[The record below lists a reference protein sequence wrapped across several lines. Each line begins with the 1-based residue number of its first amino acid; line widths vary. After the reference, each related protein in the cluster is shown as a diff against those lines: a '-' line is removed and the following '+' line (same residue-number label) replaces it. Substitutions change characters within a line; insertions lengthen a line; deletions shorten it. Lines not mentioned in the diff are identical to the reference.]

1 MSLAIINGHFIN
13 PADNTSAPLD
23 LLVENGRVTK
33 IGRNLKGNDT
43 LDASGYVVCP
53 GFVDIHCHF
62 REPGAESK
70 ETIASGSQA
79 AAHGGV
85 TTVVTM
91 ANTSPAID
99 NAGLVELV
107 IRRARE
113 EACIR
118 VLPAACAT
126 KGLGGTEITEMAD
139 LKNAGAVAV
148 TDDGRDVSSS
158 ALMRRALE
166 YANMV
171 GIPFLSHCE
180 DELLAEGGA
189 MNEGYMAALMGIPG
203 IPKAAEEIRI
213 DRNIRLAEL
222 AGAHIHIQ
230 HVSTAAGVDIIRQ
243 AKKRGARVTAESAP
257 HYFSLTDEATRG
269 FNTNAKMNPPLRE
282 EEDITAIIEGFKDG
296 TLDCI
301 ATDHAPHEDTSKD
314 VEFDI
319 ATFGISGLDF
329 QRFRQTGEPLFD
341 TLKSLFRL
349 LRRHQTD
356 HFTLH
361 PGLLEGIV
369 KIDNS
374 DTVIR
379 FRVAAVDFK
388 DPVAPLL
395 RLRVLPHLIVQ
406 AGDAEHCVLA
416 VLAREILALVHDLLE
431 RRDTLLAH
439 LFAFR
444 ISRAGNELREI
455 GCRQIHASS
464 LELRIQFD
472 CLFEVLCSRTVFLI
486 GKRLHTLVDVI
497 PRPEFLH
504 ETAAGH
510 GERS

>member
-33 IGRNLKGNDT
+33 IGRNLKGSDT

-70 ETIASGSQA
+70 ETIASGSRA

-126 KGLGGTEITEMAD
+126 KGLNGTEITEMAD

-171 GIPFLSHCE
+171 GMPLLSHCE
-180 DELLAEGGA
+180 DETLAEGGA

-257 HYFSLTDEATRG
+257 HYFSLTDEATRE

-282 EEDITAIIEGFKDG
+282 QEDITAIIEGFKDG

-301 ATDHAPHEDTSKD
+301 ATDHAPHTPTEKR
-314 VEFDI
+314 VEFGLAPFGIIGLETSLALTITHLVKPGHISLEHAVRLLSLGGAEVCHLDAGSLYEGAPADI
-319 ATFGISGLDF
+319 AV
-329 QRFRQTGEPLFD
+329 FD
-341 TLKSLFRL
+341 PNTIW
-349 LRRHQTD
+349 T
-356 HFTLH
+356 
-361 PGLLEGIV
+361 
-369 KIDNS
+369 
-374 DTVIR
+374 
-379 FRVAAVDFK
+379 
-388 DPVAPLL
+388 
-395 RLRVLPHLIVQ
+395 VQ
-406 AGDAEHCVLA
+406 ADG
-416 VLAREILALVHDLLE
+416 
-431 RRDTLLAH
+431 
-439 LFAFR
+439 FASKSCNSPF
-444 ISRAGNELREI
+444 I
-455 GCRQIHASS
+455 G
-464 LELRIQFD
+464 
-472 CLFEVLCSRTVFLI
+472 
-486 GKRLHTLVDVI
+486 HTLQGKVVYTLCGGEVI
-497 PRPEFLH
+497 YSADR
-504 ETAAGH
+504 G
-510 GERS
+510 

>member
-1 MSLAIINGHFIN
+1 MSLAIINGHCIN
-13 PADNTSAPLD
+13 PANKTSEPLD
-23 LLVENGRVTK
+23 LLVENGGIVK
-33 IGRNLKGNDT
+33 IGRGLKGDDV
-43 LDASGYVVCP
+43 LDATGCVVCP

-79 AAHGGV
+79 AARGGV

-91 ANTSPAID
+91 ANTNPAID

-126 KGLGGTEITEMAD
+126 KGLGGSEITEMAD

-158 ALMRRALE
+158 ALMRHALE

-189 MNEGYMAALMGIPG
+189 MNEGYTATLMGIPG

-230 HVSTAAGVDIIRQ
+230 HVSTAAGVEIIRQ

-282 EEDITAIIEGFKDG
+282 QEDIDAIIEGFKDG

-301 ATDHAPHEDTSKD
+301 ATDHAPHTPTEKR
-314 VEFDI
+314 VEFGF
-319 ATFGISGLDF
+319 APFGIIGLE
-329 QRFRQTGEPLFD
+329 T
-341 TLKSLFRL
+341 S
-349 LRRHQTD
+349 
-356 HFTLH
+356 
-361 PGLLEGIV
+361 
-369 KIDNS
+369 
-374 DTVIR
+374 
-379 FRVAAVDFK
+379 
-388 DPVAPLL
+388 
-395 RLRVLPHLIVQ
+395 
-406 AGDAEHCVLA
+406 
-416 VLAREILALVHDLLE
+416 LAL
-431 RRDTLLAH
+431 TITH
-439 LFAFR
+439 LVKPGH
-444 ISRAGNELREI
+444 I
-455 GCRQIHASS
+455 S
-464 LELRIQFD
+464 LEDAVKLLSFGGARVCNLDAGSLYEGGPADITIFD
-472 CLFEVLCSRTVFLI
+472 PDTTWTVEANGFASKSCNSPFIGQTLQGKVMYTLCG
-486 GKRLHTLVDVI
+486 GKVVYSDD
-497 PRPEFLH
+497 
-504 ETAAGH
+504 
-510 GERS
+510 RS